1 MSKILPKPKK
11 RYFSTPVSST
21 DYEIFRLNGD
31 ECRNN
36 ARTEFLLGDYRR
48 SFLDY
53 TNAIKCYKKALGR
66 LGTDSKDPSRK
77 IKREY
82 LVMKAERRKAALYDA
97 TEQTPFIIRGLLRK
111 IKGRHVLI
119 SFILSL
125 FFSVLEL
132 TGNVVGNGISSHW
145 SGIGFFLLGVFL
157 FYFFV
162 FGNFLKKKKKK
173 FFFFFFF
180 F

>member
-53 TNAIKCYKKALGR
+53 TNAIKCYKKALDR

-111 IKGRHVLI
+111 IKGRYILI
-119 SFILSL
+119 FFSLSL
-125 FFSVLEL
+125 FFSVLKL
-132 TGNVVGNGISSHW
+132 TGNVVGKGISSHW

-162 FGNFLKKKKKK
+162 RGKILVNKTFN
-173 FFFFFFF
+173 
-180 F
+180 